1 MASNSEFTK
10 KKLGKCTLILFVKS
24 PLVIF
29 SPFILSEGG
38 GGGGG
43 GGAIGGGAALV
54 VTGGAMVVA
63 GAGGGGGEGGKCS
76 TGTRALKLLS
86 GLGGGGGNSSWWT
99 PPCMGGGC
107 WIPFCRCV
115 NPFIKS
121 DSRPVGGGGGGG
133 GKLSRWAEF
142 PRDPRVGDI
151 AFSGGGAVGLTG

>member
-1 MASNSEFTK
+1 MIIWEVELPSVFVGDTDFSFWKGLKNSSTK
-10 KKLGKCTLILFVKS
+10 GFHGKNCNFFFTLIFLVKS

-54 VTGGAMVVA
+54 VTGGAIVVT

-86 GLGGGGGNSSWWT
+86 GLGGGGGSS
-99 PPCMGGGC
+99 
-107 WIPFCRCV
+107 
-115 NPFIKS
+115 S
-121 DSRPVGGGGGGG
+121 
-133 GKLSRWAEF
+133 
-142 PRDPRVGDI
+142 
-151 AFSGGGAVGLTG
+151 